1 MNQPFLKLSSG
12 IRVKIKSPISSNVI
26 LGIIEDF
33 CTDNSNTFVKLSK
46 AVLIVIDLSNKVT
59 NYWVSENVLIDID
72 SMAISSP
79 NTEEL
84 SLLENMTK
92 E

>member
-1 MNQPFLKLSSG
+1 MNQPFLLLSPG

-46 AVLIVIDLSNKVT
+46 AVLIDLSNKVT

-79 NTEEL
+79 NTKEL

>member
-1 MNQPFLKLSSG
+1 MNQSFLKLSPG
-12 IRVKIKSPISSNVI
+12 TRIKIKSPISSNVI

-46 AVLIVIDLSNKVT
+46 AVLVDLPNKVT
-59 NYWVSENVLIDID
+59 NYWVSENALIDIG
-72 SMAISSP
+72 SIAISSP

>member
-1 MNQPFLKLSSG
+1 MNQSFLKLSSG

-33 CTDNSNTFVKLSK
+33 YTDNSNTFVKLSK
-46 AVLIVIDLSNKVT
+46 AVLIDLSNKVT
-59 NYWVSENVLIDID
+59 NYWLSENVLIDID

>member
-46 AVLIVIDLSNKVT
+46 AVLIDLSNKVT
-59 NYWVSENVLIDID
+59 NY
-72 SMAISSP
+72 
-79 NTEEL
+79 
-84 SLLENMTK
+84 
-92 E
+92 

>member
-1 MNQPFLKLSSG
+1 MNQSFLKLSSG
-12 IRVKIKSPISSNVI
+12 IKVKIKSPISSNVI
-26 LGIIEDF
+26 LGIIENF
-33 CTDNSNTFVKLSK
+33 YTDNSNTLLKLSK
-46 AVLIVIDLSNKVT
+46 AVLVNLSDKVT

>member
-46 AVLIVIDLSNKVT
+46 AVLIDLSNKVT
-59 NYWVSENVLIDID
+59 NYWVSENALIDIG
-72 SMAISSP
+72 SIAISSP

-84 SLLENMTK
+84 SLLEK
-92 E
+92 KI

>member
-33 CTDNSNTFVKLSK
+33 CTNNSNTFVKLSK
-46 AVLIVIDLSNKVT
+46 AVLVDLSNKKVT

-72 SMAISSP
+72 SMAISLP

>member
-26 LGIIEDF
+26 LGIIEDL
-33 CTDNSNTFVKLSK
+33 CTDNSNIFVKLSK
-46 AVLIVIDLSNKVT
+46 AVLIDLSNKVT

>member
-1 MNQPFLKLSSG
+1 MNQSFLKLSSG
-12 IRVKIKSPISSNVI
+12 TRIKIKSPISSNVI

-46 AVLIVIDLSNKVT
+46 AVLVDLSNKVT
-59 NYWVSENVLIDID
+59 NYWVSENALIDIG
-72 SMAISSP
+72 SIAISSP

-84 SLLENMTK
+84 SLLEK
-92 E
+92 KI

>member
-1 MNQPFLKLSSG
+1 MNQSFLKLSSG

-33 CTDNSNTFVKLSK
+33 CTDNSNTFIKLSK
-46 AVLIVIDLSNKVT
+46 AVLIDLSNKIT
-59 NYWVSENVLIDID
+59 NYWLSENVFIDID

-84 SLLENMTK
+84 SLLENITK

>member
-1 MNQPFLKLSSG
+1 MNQSFLKLSSG
-12 IRVKIKSPISSNVI
+12 MRVKIKSPISSNVI
-26 LGIIEDF
+26 LGIIENF
-33 CTDNSNTFVKLSK
+33 CTDTYNTFVKLSK
-46 AVLIVIDLSNKVT
+46 AVLIDLSNKVT

-84 SLLENMTK
+84 SPLENMTK

>member
-1 MNQPFLKLSSG
+1 MNQSFLKIILSPG
-12 IRVKIKSPISSNVI
+12 TRIKIKSPISSNVI

-46 AVLIVIDLSNKVT
+46 AVLVDLSNKVT
-59 NYWVSENVLIDID
+59 NYWVSENALIDIG
-72 SMAISSP
+72 SIAISSP

-84 SLLENMTK
+84 SLLEK
-92 E
+92 KI

>member
-1 MNQPFLKLSSG
+1 MNQSFLKLSPG
-12 IRVKIKSPISSNVI
+12 TRIKSPISSNVI

-46 AVLIVIDLSNKVT
+46 AVLVDLSNKVT
-59 NYWVSENVLIDID
+59 NYWVSENALIDIG
-72 SMAISSP
+72 SIAISSP

-84 SLLENMTK
+84 SLLEK
-92 E
+92 KI

>member
-1 MNQPFLKLSSG
+1 MNQSFLKLSSG
-12 IRVKIKSPISSNVI
+12 IKVKIKSPISSNVI
-26 LGIIEDF
+26 LGIIENF
-33 CTDNSNTFVKLSK
+33 YTDNSNTFVKLSK
-46 AVLIVIDLSNKVT
+46 AVLVDLSNKVT
-59 NYWVSENVLIDID
+59 NYWLSENVLIDID

>member
-1 MNQPFLKLSSG
+1 MNQSFLKLSSG

-26 LGIIEDF
+26 LGIIENF
-33 CTDNSNTFVKLSK
+33 YTDTYNTFVKLSK
-46 AVLIVIDLSNKVT
+46 AVLIDLSDKVT

-84 SLLENMTK
+84 SLLENMIK

>member
-46 AVLIVIDLSNKVT
+46 AVLIDLSNKVT
-59 NYWVSENVLIDID
+59 NYWVSENDT
-72 SMAISSP
+72 SKNKPRNSR
-79 NTEEL
+79 
-84 SLLENMTK
+84 
-92 E
+92 

>member
-1 MNQPFLKLSSG
+1 MNQSFFKII
-12 IRVKIKSPISSNVI
+12 IRDKSKNKSPISSNVI
-26 LGIIEDF
+26 LGIIENF

-46 AVLIVIDLSNKVT
+46 AVLVDLSNKVT
-59 NYWVSENVLIDID
+59 NYWVSENALIDIG
-72 SMAISSP
+72 SIAISSP

>member
-46 AVLIVIDLSNKVT
+46 AVLVDLSNKKVT

-72 SMAISSP
+72 SMAISLP

>member
-12 IRVKIKSPISSNVI
+12 IKVKIKSPISSNVI

-33 CTDNSNTFVKLSK
+33 CTDIYNTFVKLSK
-46 AVLIVIDLSNKVT
+46 AVLIDLSNKVT

>member
-33 CTDNSNTFVKLSK
+33 CTDNSNTFLKLSK
-46 AVLIVIDLSNKVT
+46 AVLINLSNKVT

-72 SMAISSP
+72 SMAISLP

>member
-1 MNQPFLKLSSG
+1 MNQSFLKLSSG

-46 AVLIVIDLSNKVT
+46 AVLVDLSNKVT
-59 NYWVSENVLIDID
+59 NYWVSENALIDIG
-72 SMAISSP
+72 SIAISSP

-84 SLLENMTK
+84 SLLEK
-92 E
+92 KI

>member
-1 MNQPFLKLSSG
+1 MNQSFLKLSSG
-12 IRVKIKSPISSNVI
+12 IRKIKSPISSNVI

-33 CTDNSNTFVKLSK
+33 FCTDNSNTFVKLSK
-46 AVLIVIDLSNKVT
+46 AVLIDLSNKVT

>member
-33 CTDNSNTFVKLSK
+33 CTDNSNTLLKLSK
-46 AVLIVIDLSNKVT
+46 AVLIDLSNKVT
-59 NYWVSENVLIDID
+59 NYWVSENVVIDID
-72 SMAISSP
+72 SIAISSP